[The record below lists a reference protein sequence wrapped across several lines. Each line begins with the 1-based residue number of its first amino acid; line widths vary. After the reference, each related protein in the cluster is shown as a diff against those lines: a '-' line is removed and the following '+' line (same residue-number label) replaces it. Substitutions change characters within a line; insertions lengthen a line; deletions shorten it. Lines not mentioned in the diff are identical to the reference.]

1 MMASQGTVFFDW
13 NNKSEGSYSYDGISK
28 DGFFFIGN
36 TSEGNVSKG
45 SILSERKEYCS
56 LLLYISCIIYF
67 FYIRIN

>member
-28 DGFFFIGN
+28 DGFFCIGN

-45 SILSERKEYCS
+45 SILEYTV
-56 LLLYISCIIYF
+56 IVHFMHNIF